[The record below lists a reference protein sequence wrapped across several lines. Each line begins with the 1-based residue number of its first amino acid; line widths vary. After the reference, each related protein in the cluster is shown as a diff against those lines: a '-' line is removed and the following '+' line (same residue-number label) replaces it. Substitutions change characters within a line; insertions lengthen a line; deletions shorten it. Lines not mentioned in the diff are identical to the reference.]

1 METIQLERSMQL
13 YLDSSLVT
21 SMNMFLCSLGLTVS
35 MFASV
40 RAFGSAP
47 KILELGGVEEERF
60 SETDLSDLLVPDIK
74 ILRDGGVS
82 FTINGKYRLF
92 SIPSTITRSS
102 NALCYNYVDS
112 GLLCCIIKSLSETVK
127 QSHILLNALN

>member
-1 METIQLERSMQL
+1 
-13 YLDSSLVT
+13 
-21 SMNMFLCSLGLTVS
+21 

-47 KILELGGVEEERF
+47 KILELGGVKEERF

-92 SIPSTITRSS
+92 SIPSTITQSS
-102 NALCYNYVDS
+102 NA
-112 GLLCCIIKSLSETVK
+112 
-127 QSHILLNALN
+127 